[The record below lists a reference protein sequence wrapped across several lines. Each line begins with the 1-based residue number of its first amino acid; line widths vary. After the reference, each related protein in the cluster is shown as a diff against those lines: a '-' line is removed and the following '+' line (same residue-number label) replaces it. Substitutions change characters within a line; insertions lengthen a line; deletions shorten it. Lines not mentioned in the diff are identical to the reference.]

1 MRRFIPT
8 LLLVFVIMVAGGAL
22 ILFQGTGGGAT
33 VSSSMLPT
41 ILAILA
47 ALAGL
52 ILVGFLVAQ
61 VFNLVARLFGR
72 TPDVQ
77 PEPAKG
83 AAAKPANVFLYDRQ
97 SLLIFTVATVVL
109 VFGFL
114 ITRALATN
122 VPPGY
127 PLDRVPDLSNVLFA
141 IPTGPNSTFEVL
153 EWQALV
159 ALVVLAFGGIVVVGI
174 VLSFL
179 AQRGEAATRRI
190 EAVAAASAPAARPAP
205 AAKPA
210 PGAAKPAPVVPFLY
224 ENRQHILFYV
234 IVGVVVL
241 AFLLL
246 RWQAT
251 GTPLAYPF
259 DGSVRL
265 DSVILT
271 LPGSIE
277 GWPEGLPGPGQPLL
291 VWQALASLAG
301 AIVAVLVVGF
311 LLARGVVALD
321 SNIRASEKAT
331 GQWPAPQVA
340 KLETAIKEGAAQPRR
355 LNALDQIILVLLG
368 AIVLLLA
375 VWVAPTIGGMVSVDN
390 SVEQTRV
397 ASFWT
402 PTPLPGPTAT
412 PGPSPDEAVAA
423 LPAGDAAKGK
433 TLTEQ
438 QGCVAC
444 HIPNPD
450 TPDAKLAGS
459 PWVASASED
468 GKGIADHATER
479 ITSSDYTGQAT
490 SADAYIYESI
500 VNPSAFVVPGFV
512 DGVMPK
518 TYGSAL
524 SEQDLADIVAY
535 LKTVR

>member
-8 LLLVFVIMVAGGAL
+8 LLLVFVVMVAGGAL

-52 ILVGFLVAQ
+52 ILVGYLVAQ

-77 PEPAKG
+77 PDPAKG

-97 SLLIFTVATVVL
+97 SLLVFAAATVVL

-127 PLDRVPDLSNVLFA
+127 PLDRVPDLSNTV
-141 IPTGPNSTFEVL
+141 FEVGGVAVL

-159 ALVVLAFGGIVVVGI
+159 ALIVLAFGGIVVVGI

-179 AQRGEAATRRI
+179 AQSGEAATRRI
-190 EAVAAASAPAARPAP
+190 EAVAAAATSAAAKPASAAR
-205 AAKPA
+205 PA

-241 AFLLL
+241 AFLLV

-311 LLARGVVALD
+311 LLARAVVALD
-321 SNIRASEKAT
+321 NGIRTSEKAT

-340 KLETAIKEGAAQPRR
+340 KIETAIKEGAAQPRR
-355 LNALDQIILVLLG
+355 LNALDQIIIVLLG

-375 VWVAPTIGGMVSVDN
+375 VWVVPTIGGMLSVDN

-444 HIPNPD
+444 HLPNPQ

-459 PWVASASED
+459 PWVASASAD
-468 GKGIADHATER
+468 GKGIADHAVER
-479 ITSSDYTGQAT
+479 IASPDYSGKAT
-490 SADAYIYESI
+490 SPEAYLYESI

-518 TYGSAL
+518 TYGAAL
-524 SEQDLADIVAY
+524 SQQDLADIVAY

>member
-8 LLLVFVIMVAGGAL
+8 LLLVFVVLVAGGAL
-22 ILFQGTGGGAT
+22 ILLQGTGGGAT

-41 ILAILA
+41 ILATLA

-52 ILVGFLVAQ
+52 ILVGYLVAQ
-61 VFNLVARLFGR
+61 MFNLVARLFGR

-77 PEPAKG
+77 PDPAK
-83 AAAKPANVFLYDRQ
+83 ATAAKPANIFLYDRQ
-97 SLLIFTVATVVL
+97 SLLVFTAATVVL

-114 ITRALATN
+114 IIRALAAN

-127 PLDRVPDLSNVLFA
+127 PLDRVPDLSNVLFS
-141 IPTGPNSTFEVL
+141 IPTGPTSTFEVL
-153 EWQALV
+153 EWHALV
-159 ALVVLAFGGIVVVGI
+159 ALIVLALGGIVVVGI

-179 AQRGEAATRRI
+179 AQSGEAATRRI
-190 EAVAAASAPAARPAP
+190 EAVSSATSAAKPAPAARPAP
-205 AAKPA
+205 
-210 PGAAKPAPVVPFLY
+210 GATKPAPVVPFLY

-241 AFLLL
+241 AFLLV

-265 DSVILT
+265 DSVIMT
-271 LPGSIE
+271 LPGDIE
-277 GWPEGLPGPGQPLL
+277 GWPDGLPGPGQPLL

-301 AIVAVLVVGF
+301 AIVSVLIVGF
-311 LLARGVVALD
+311 LLARGIVALD
-321 SNIRASEKAT
+321 NGIRTSEKAT

-355 LNALDQIILVLLG
+355 LNALDQIIIVLIG
-368 AIVLLLA
+368 AIVVLLA
-375 VWVAPTIGGMVSVDN
+375 VWVVPTIGGMVSVDT

-450 TPDAKLAGS
+450 TPDATLAGS

-468 GKGIADHATER
+468 GKGIADHAPER
-479 ITSSDYTGQAT
+479 ITASDYTGTAT
-490 SADAYIYESI
+490 GADAYLYESI
-500 VNPSAFVVPGFV
+500 VNPSAFVVPGYV

-518 TYGSAL
+518 TYGGAL
-524 SEQDLADIVAY
+524 SEQDLADVIAY

>member
-8 LLLVFVIMVAGGAL
+8 LLLVFVILVAGGAL
-22 ILFQGTGGGAT
+22 ILLQGTGGGAT

-41 ILAILA
+41 ILATLA

-52 ILVGFLVAQ
+52 ILVGYLVAQ

-72 TPDVQ
+72 APDVQ
-77 PEPAKG
+77 PDPAKA

-97 SLLIFTVATVVL
+97 SLLVFTVATVVL

-114 ITRALATN
+114 ITRALAAN

-127 PLDRVPDLSNVLFA
+127 PLDRVPDLSSVLFS
-141 IPTGPNSTFEVL
+141 IPTGPTSTFEVL
-153 EWQALV
+153 EWHALV
-159 ALVVLAFGGIVVVGI
+159 ALIVLALGGILVVGI

-179 AQRGEAATRRI
+179 AQSGEAATRRI
-190 EAVAAASAPAARPAP
+190 EAVASATPAAKPAPAARPAP
-205 AAKPA
+205 
-210 PGAAKPAPVVPFLY
+210 GAQKPAPVVPFLY

-241 AFLLL
+241 AFLLV

-265 DSVILT
+265 DSVIMT
-271 LPGSIE
+271 LPGDIE

-301 AIVAVLVVGF
+301 AIVSVLIVGF
-311 LLARGVVALD
+311 LLARGIVALD
-321 SNIRASEKAT
+321 NGIRTSEKAT

-355 LNALDQIILVLLG
+355 LNGLDQIIIVLIG
-368 AIVLLLA
+368 AIVVLLA
-375 VWVAPTIGGMVSVDN
+375 VWVVPTIGGMVSVDT

-479 ITSSDYTGQAT
+479 IAASDYTGTAT
-490 SADAYIYESI
+490 SPEAYLYESI

-518 TYGSAL
+518 TYGGAL
-524 SEQDLADIVAY
+524 SAQDLADIIAY